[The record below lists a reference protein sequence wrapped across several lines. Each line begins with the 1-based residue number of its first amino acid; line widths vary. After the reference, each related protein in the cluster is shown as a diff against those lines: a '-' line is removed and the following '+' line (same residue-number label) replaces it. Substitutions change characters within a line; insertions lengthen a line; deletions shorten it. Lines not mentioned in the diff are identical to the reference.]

1 MPARLVH
8 HFTAFRVAAAYALV
22 GALYILTSDHMLAA
36 ISGDYQQYQSYQT
49 FKGWA
54 FIAVTSFALWAVL
67 RGTLSQLEQSL
78 DAVSLAEDRLRG
90 ALDAAGGCDWETAIG
105 PDGDLTIRA
114 SGFLARTVGF
124 PEGVVMPASALRALI
139 HPDDVES
146 YDAHMALHREV
157 FAGKLVAIPPQTHR
171 IRGQSG
177 EYRWIKVVTDVE
189 SSRRD
194 PGGKLFGFALDVHEQ
209 QEAIRGLADVI
220 AGGEVGTWRHDLRSN
235 RLFVND
241 RWAAI
246 LGRKLEDLPAPLMI
260 DDWRA
265 LVHPDDVV
273 RLNTAQEPKFR
284 SRDYFFTEEF
294 RMRHADG
301 HWVWILSRGRAVE
314 VSESGEALVLS
325 GVHVDISRRKD
336 LEAELIAKSDFLQR
350 LTETSV
356 SGILAFDPSGVIVFA
371 NMEAEQIL
379 DVTGAGLVGRN
390 HTALGRL
397 YGARDRGT
405 GTGFPFER
413 VGRGGETLHD
423 LRLTLPNADGSERV
437 ISVNAAPME
446 SRGGPVQVVCSV
458 SDITQRLNDERRLA
472 QAAEEASHAA
482 THDALT
488 GLPNRESFRAQVA
501 PAQARARGTGE
512 LLQQVFLSI
521 DQFQQIKDRFGPQL
535 GDRVICKVAERL
547 EALREPDQL
556 LARVGAEEFTFLRR
570 CRIAEEPER
579 ATRALAA
586 AFAKPFEIDGQPLY
600 LSASMGLSLFPMDA
614 QTPEEMWL
622 NADLAMYEAKALGGN
637 RAVPFTPKLRDR
649 LAREAMIGQSLQ
661 RAIRDGAFALY
672 LQPKV
677 SLLEE
682 GRLAGAEALVRC
694 TDPALAGIGPD
705 IFMPIAER
713 SGLVRDID
721 LLMIDLVGAFLAEL
735 RGRGQHLGI
744 SINLSPESLRRVRFG
759 DAVLAH
765 LSAAQLG
772 PEDVLFEITEG
783 AVVDLNSDARD
794 SIEALLVAG
803 YELSADDFGTGYSS
817 LSYLQKLQLK
827 ELKIDRSFV
836 SRISLDD
843 GASDA
848 IVRATLAMAAAL
860 GLRTVAEGIDTPAQ
874 VVWLRQHGCDLGQ
887 GYHFGKPLPAK
898 EFIATFLGPDG
909 VRWSDVALG

>member
-1 MPARLVH
+1 MRTNHLV
-8 HFTAFRVAAAYALV
+8 
-22 GALYILTSDHMLAA
+22 IN
-36 ISGDYQQYQSYQT
+36 
-49 FKGWA
+49 
-54 FIAVTSFALWAVL
+54 
-67 RGTLSQLEQSL
+67 E
-78 DAVSLAEDRLRG
+78 
-90 ALDAAGGCDWETAIG
+90 
-105 PDGDLTIRA
+105 
-114 SGFLARTVGF
+114 
-124 PEGVVMPASALRALI
+124 
-139 HPDDVES
+139 
-146 YDAHMALHREV
+146 
-157 FAGKLVAIPPQTHR
+157 
-171 IRGQSG
+171 
-177 EYRWIKVVTDVE
+177 
-189 SSRRD
+189 
-194 PGGKLFGFALDVHEQ
+194 
-209 QEAIRGLADVI
+209 
-220 AGGEVGTWRHDLRSN
+220 
-235 RLFVND
+235 
-241 RWAAI
+241 RWAEI
-246 LGRKLEDLPAPLMI
+246 IGRSRDDLPAPLMI

-265 LVHPDDVV
+265 LVHPEDMA
-273 RLNTAQEPKFR
+273 RLNAAQAPKFH

-314 VSESGEALVLS
+314 MSATGDALVLS
-325 GVHVDISRRKD
+325 GVHVDISRRKT

-397 YGARDRGT
+397 YGARDRSSGA
-405 GTGFPFER
+405 GFPFER
-413 VGRGGETLHD
+413 VARGGETLHD
-423 LRLTLPNADGSERV
+423 LRLTLCNADGSERV

-446 SRGGPVQVVCSV
+446 ARGGPVQVVCSV

-501 PAQARARGTGE
+501 PAQARARGRGE

-521 DQFQQIKDRFGPQL
+521 DRFQQIKDRFGPQL

-547 EALREPDQL
+547 SALCEPGQL

-570 CRIAEEPER
+570 CRIAEDPEC
-579 ATRALAA
+579 ATRSLAA
-586 AFAKPFEIDGQPLY
+586 AFSQPFDIDGQPLY

-637 RAVPFTPKLRDR
+637 RAVRFTPTLRNR
-649 LAREAMIGQSLQ
+649 LEREAMIGQSLQ
-661 RAIRDGAFALY
+661 RAIRDGAFALF

-677 SLLEE
+677 SLFEA
-682 GRLAGAEALVRC
+682 GRLVGAEALVRC
-694 TDPALAGIGPD
+694 TEPALAGIGPD
-705 IFMPIAER
+705 VFMPIAER
-713 SGLVRDID
+713 SGLVREID
-721 LLMIDLVGAFLAEL
+721 LLMIDLVGAFVAEL
-735 RGRGQHLGI
+735 RGRGQKLCV
-744 SINLSPESLRRVRFG
+744 SINLSPESMRCVRFG
-759 DAVLAH
+759 EAVLTH
-765 LSAAQLG
+765 LEAARLG

-783 AVVDLNSDARD
+783 AVVDLNSGARE

-836 SRISLDD
+836 SRIGLDD
-843 GASDA
+843 CASDA

-874 VVWLRQHGCDLGQ
+874 VEWLRQHGCDQGQ
-887 GYHFGKPLPAK
+887 GYHFGKPMPAK
-898 EFIATFLGPDG
+898 AFLSTFLGPEG
-909 VRWSDVALG
+909 VSWDEVALG